1 MILMPAEI
9 HVYGKPGCST
19 CDEALEL
26 LDDTSARFSFTVVRH
41 NILGDQALFEKYR
54 YLVPVVV
61 IGGIER
67 LRLRFDPQE
76 LEAALLTSQVPRRE

>member
-1 MILMPAEI
+1 MPTEI
-9 HVYGKPGCST
+9 HVYGKPGCSA
-19 CDEALEL
+19 CDDALDL

-41 NILGDQALFEKYR
+41 NILEDPALFDQYR

-67 LRLRFDPQE
+67 LRSRFDPQE